1 MADGQGAAQAGPA
14 VDLRD
19 TEAMR
24 STLFYMLIDW
34 NGSDLKNVYEPI
46 SQQIAYLFVFLLLF
60 LLAGLAWRKT
70 KRWSR
75 ERQERPIPYRVVKPP
90 SEVITERAQ
99 GEGKKKRKIAVFG
112 GTGFVGSHVVEEL
125 LSREDYHVYLL
136 GRRIGSVSEE
146 LRSKA
151 AALFQVDLMDY
162 EGLVK
167 AFQGVDSII
176 HAAAS
181 VPNVFSTV
189 DSSWRINK
197 VGMNNV
203 LSAAQAS
210 GVSQLVFVSGVTPKE
225 LPTEPQMKAM
235 MNCFTLLNKAV
246 LAASNDSLATCVLAF
261 GQIYGINSYYT
272 MFLKGQMTQFPL
284 PQIRITAQP
293 VEYTASVVLSAETK
307 LVERSNKVVGKL
319 LLFLAI
325 QQLLV
330 SSLRCQNGTSLL
342 RETCL
347 CVYCTY

>member
-70 KRWSR
+70 KRWNR

-99 GEGKKKRKIAVFG
+99 GEGKKKRIVAVLG

-162 EGLVK
+162 EGLVNK
-167 AFQGVDSII
+167 AFQGVDSIV

-197 VGMNNV
+197 VGMDNV

-261 GQIYGINSYYT
+261 GQIYGINSYYS

-284 PQIRITAQP
+284 PQIRITTQP
-293 VEYTASVVLSAETK
+293 VEYTASVFLSAEAK
-307 LVERSNKVVGKL
+307 LVEHSN
-319 LLFLAI
+319 
-325 QQLLV
+325 
-330 SSLRCQNGTSLL
+330 
-342 RETCL
+342 
-347 CVYCTY
+347 

>member
-1 MADGQGAAQAGPA
+1 MAEQAQAGPA

-19 TEAMR
+19 EDAMR

-34 NGSDLKNVYEPI
+34 DGSDLKNVYEPI
-46 SQQIAYLFVFLLLF
+46 SQQIAYLFAFLLLF

-70 KRWSR
+70 KRWDR

-90 SEVITERAQ
+90 SEVITEAE
-99 GEGKKKRKIAVFG
+99 GGGKKKRIVAVLG
-112 GTGFVGSHVVEEL
+112 GTGFVGSHVVQEL
-125 LSREDYHVYLL
+125 LSREDFHVYLL

-151 AALFQVDLMDY
+151 AALLQVDLMDY

-189 DSSWRINK
+189 DSTWRVNK
-197 VGMNNV
+197 VGMDNV
-203 LSAAQAS
+203 LAAAQAS
-210 GVSQLVFVSGVTPKE
+210 GVKQLVFVSGVTPKE
-225 LPTEPQMKAM
+225 LTTEPQMRAM
-235 MNCFTLLNKAV
+235 INCFTLLNKAV
-246 LAASNDSLATCVLAF
+246 LAANSDSLATCVLAF

-284 PQIRITAQP
+284 PEIRITAQP
-293 VEYTASVVLSAETK
+293 VEYLPVW
-307 LVERSNKVVGKL
+307 
-319 LLFLAI
+319 FY
-325 QQLLV
+325 QLRQSWLNAATRWLV
-330 SSLRCQNGTSLL
+330 SCLLSQGIQPLHESSLHCQNGTSRLH
-342 RETCL
+342 ETCL
-347 CVYCTY
+347 CVSCTS